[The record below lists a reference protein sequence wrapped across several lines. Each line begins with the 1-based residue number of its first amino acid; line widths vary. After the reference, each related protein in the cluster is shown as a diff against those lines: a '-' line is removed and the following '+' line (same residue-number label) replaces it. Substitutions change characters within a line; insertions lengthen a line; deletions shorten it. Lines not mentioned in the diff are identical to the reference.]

1 MTFPHGSRWD
11 QECNNCHC
19 LDGRIDCTKVWCGK
33 KPCLLHKHWDNSN
46 NECPMGQECQEKYMK
61 CFQPPCTDWGECSAS
76 EPLPANIKCLPN
88 SGYLD
93 NDCARI
99 TLIFNGDKVPQGTTT
114 ENICSEI
121 RYLPATR
128 TVSRDRTLIILCD
141 LSFST
146 ENAVEVA
153 ISFVPHRDEQDNSLI
168 QNAANTIVNAITK
181 RQNSTVMLAVTEV
194 KVETIVVGNSSSDY
208 LVPILCA
215 VFSIVWLTCIIIC
228 VWWTRKRRK
237 ERERSRPPREEGA
250 NNQWAPLNPIRNPI
264 DRSYSNKDIRYECKN
279 FIAPQKR
286 TCDAVEEYVEY
297 EEEEDE
303 EEERDEEMDKFL
315 SHKLAKPLPTKAS
328 DTSESSPVKKSH
340 QIGKMDN
347 RSVKN
352 VNASN
357 FEGSRD

>member
-1 MTFPHGSRWD
+1 
-11 QECNNCHC
+11 
-19 LDGRIDCTKVWCGK
+19 
-33 KPCLLHKHWDNSN
+33 
-46 NECPMGQECQEKYMK
+46 
-61 CFQPPCTDWGECSAS
+61 
-76 EPLPANIKCLPN
+76 
-88 SGYLD
+88 
-93 NDCARI
+93 
-99 TLIFNGDKVPQGTTT
+99 
-114 ENICSEI
+114 
-121 RYLPATR
+121 
-128 TVSRDRTLIILCD
+128 
-141 LSFST
+141 
-146 ENAVEVA
+146 
-153 ISFVPHRDEQDNSLI
+153 
-168 QNAANTIVNAITK
+168 
-181 RQNSTVMLAVTEV
+181 MLAVTEV

-279 FIAPQKR
+279 FISPQKR

-315 SHKLAKPLPTKAS
+315 SHKLAKPLPTKVS

>member
-1 MTFPHGSRWD
+1 MDTSLAGVSSSVNSRL
-11 QECNNCHC
+11 C
-19 LDGRIDCTKVWCGK
+19 VWFFF
-33 KPCLLHKHWDNSN
+33 S
-46 NECPMGQECQEKYMK
+46 
-61 CFQPPCTDWGECSAS
+61 
-76 EPLPANIKCLPN
+76 
-88 SGYLD
+88 
-93 NDCARI
+93 
-99 TLIFNGDKVPQGTTT
+99 
-114 ENICSEI
+114 ICS
-121 RYLPATR
+121 L
-128 TVSRDRTLIILCD
+128 
-141 LSFST
+141 
-146 ENAVEVA
+146 
-153 ISFVPHRDEQDNSLI
+153 
-168 QNAANTIVNAITK
+168 
-181 RQNSTVMLAVTEV
+181 
-194 KVETIVVGNSSSDY
+194 DY

-279 FIAPQKR
+279 FISPQKR

-315 SHKLAKPLPTKAS
+315 SHKLAKPLPTKVS